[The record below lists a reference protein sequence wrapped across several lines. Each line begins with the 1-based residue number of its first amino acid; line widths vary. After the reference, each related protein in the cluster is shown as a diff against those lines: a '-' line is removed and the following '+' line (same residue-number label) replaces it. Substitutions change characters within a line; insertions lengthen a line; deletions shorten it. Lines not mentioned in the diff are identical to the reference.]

1 MAKVE
6 GRGPDESLLPL
17 CPRVTL
23 FGLFLVGLLP
33 VAGYLLCCICS
44 NKMTDVIR
52 YSHLKRNIFFSVS
65 TFFIFLTNDCA
76 RISYLYINIFINF
89 LPG

>member
-6 GRGPDESLLPL
+6 GRGPDESPPPPL

-33 VAGYLLCCICS
+33 VAGYLLCYICS

-52 YSHLKRNIFFSVS
+52 YSHLKRNIFF
-65 TFFIFLTNDCA
+65 
-76 RISYLYINIFINF
+76 
-89 LPG
+89 